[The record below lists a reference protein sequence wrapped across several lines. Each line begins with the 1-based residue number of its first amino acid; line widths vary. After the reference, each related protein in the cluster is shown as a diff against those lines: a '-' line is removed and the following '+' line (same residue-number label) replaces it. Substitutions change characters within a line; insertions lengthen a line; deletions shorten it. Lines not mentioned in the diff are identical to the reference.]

1 MSNLPDGWKKHPLNE
16 LYDFRSGLSKPRSEF
31 GFGYGFLSFKDV
43 FYNFFIP
50 DQLGE
55 LVNSTEKERKS
66 CSIKKGDVFLTRTS
80 ETMDE
85 LGMSCVALKDY
96 EGATFNGFTKR
107 LRPKTN
113 IQIIPEYAGYFFRS
127 PKFRNEVTAMSS
139 LCTRASLN
147 NEMLGRL
154 KIILPSIEEQITIG
168 HILKSLDDKI
178 ELNQQMNQT
187 LEAIARAIF
196 KSWFVDFDPVR
207 AKMEGKQPV
216 GMDTATANL
225 FPDSFE
231 ESDLG
236 LIPRGW
242 RVGTI
247 GELVKIVGGST
258 PSTKNPDY
266 WENGHIYWTTPK
278 DLSSLQSPVLLN
290 TDRKITELGLSKIS
304 SGLLPKGTLLLS
316 SRAPIGYLAISEI
329 PVAIN
334 QGYIA
339 MICDKELSNYY
350 VLHWARNNMDVII
363 GRANG
368 TTFLEISKSNF
379 RPIDII
385 IPDSKVLKVF
395 NKQVNALHRKIVNNL
410 QESRTLANIR
420 DTLLP
425 KLMSGEIRVKE
436 AERMIE
442 EVI

>member
-1 MSNLPDGWKKHPLNE
+1 MSNLPDGWTEMTLGDFLTLQRGFDLPINNRKIGSVPVVASNGITGTHNEIKVKSPGVVIGRSGSIGGAQFITQDFWPLNTTLWVKNFKE
-16 LYDFRSGLSKPRSEF
+16 NEPRFAYYLLSNMDLSRFNAGSGVP
-31 GFGYGFLSFKDV
+31 
-43 FYNFFIP
+43 
-50 DQLGE
+50 
-55 LVNSTEKERKS
+55 
-66 CSIKKGDVFLTRTS
+66 
-80 ETMDE
+80 
-85 LGMSCVALKDY
+85 
-96 EGATFNGFTKR
+96 
-107 LRPKTN
+107 
-113 IQIIPEYAGYFFRS
+113 
-127 PKFRNEVTAMSS
+127 
-139 LCTRASLN
+139 SLN
-147 NEMLGRL
+147 RN
-154 KIILPSIEEQITIG
+154 
-168 HILKSLDDKI
+168 HIHP
-178 ELNQQMNQT
+178 
-187 LEAIARAIF
+187 
-196 KSWFVDFDPVR
+196 PVR

-216 GMDTATANL
+216 GTDTATANL

-231 ESDLG
+231 ESELG

-247 GELVKIVGGST
+247 GESVKIVGGST

-266 WENGHIYWTTPK
+266 WDNGHIYWTTPK
-278 DLSSLQSPVLLN
+278 DLSSLQSPVLLD
-290 TDRKITELGLSKIS
+290 TDRKITELGLTKIS

-385 IPDSKVLKVF
+385 IPDFKILTVF
-395 NKQVNALHRKIVNNL
+395 NKQVNALHQKIVNNL
-410 QESRTLANIR
+410 QQSETLANIR

-436 AERMIE
+436 AERIIE
-442 EVI
+442 EVV

>member
-1 MSNLPDGWKKHPLNE
+1 
-16 LYDFRSGLSKPRSEF
+16 
-31 GFGYGFLSFKDV
+31 
-43 FYNFFIP
+43 
-50 DQLGE
+50 
-55 LVNSTEKERKS
+55 
-66 CSIKKGDVFLTRTS
+66 
-80 ETMDE
+80 
-85 LGMSCVALKDY
+85 MSCIALKDY
-96 EGATFNGFTKR
+96 ECATFNGFTKR

-113 IQIIPEYAGYFFRS
+113 IKIIPEYAGYFFRS

-154 KIILPSIEEQITIG
+154 KIILPSIEEQSAIG

-187 LEAIARAIF
+187 LEAIAKAIF

-207 AKMEGKQPV
+207 AKMEGRQPV
-216 GMDTATANL
+216 GMDAATAEL

-231 ESDLG
+231 ESALG
-236 LIPRGW
+236 LIPKGW
-242 RVGTI
+242 RISTI
-247 GELVKIVGGST
+247 GESVKVVGGGT
-258 PSTKNPDY
+258 PSTKNPEY
-266 WENGHIYWTTPK
+266 WENGIIHWTTPK

-290 TDRKITELGLSKIS
+290 TDRKITELGLTQIS
-304 SGLLPKGTLLLS
+304 SGLLPAGTLLLS
-316 SRAPIGYLAISEI
+316 SRAPIGYFAISEI

-339 MICDKELSNYY
+339 MICDKELSNHY
-350 VLHWARNNMDVII
+350 VLQWARNNMDVIL

-379 RPIDII
+379 RPIEVIT
-385 IPDSKVLKVF
+385 PSFKVLEAF
-395 NKQVNALHRKIVNNL
+395 NQKAQSIHQKIVNNL
-410 QESRTLANIR
+410 TQSHTLATLR

-436 AERMIE
+436 AETMIE
-442 EVI
+442 EVV